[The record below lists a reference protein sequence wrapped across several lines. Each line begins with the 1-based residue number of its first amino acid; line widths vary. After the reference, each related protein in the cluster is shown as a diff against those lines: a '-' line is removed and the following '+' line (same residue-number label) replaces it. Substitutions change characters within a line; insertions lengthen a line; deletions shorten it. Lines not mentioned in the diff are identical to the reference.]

1 MAIYC
6 LVLAP
11 STLGFCAVSRP
22 VLVRSLTAAHFRT
35 TGSIAAAAPA
45 SERPPYVLTGLPR
58 PQWRGRMMGWAH
70 STKAWYVL
78 ALAYVLAAWRLPSPT
93 PLGAGGLALRVVAAA
108 ASSANIR
115 ISDGY
120 HNADERA
127 AAGVSDALAPQ
138 TETFWLRWDYVGIS
152 SVLTSLLW
160 LWSSNF
166 GWVGQLRAV
175 AIAGGVSTALVAL
188 ISATV
193 VPRKVG
199 HTSVKLIMAVQ
210 FVALLGYL
218 CVKCVTS
225 CPANCSERAL
235 AFSRTARVQVDCA
248 HELALIRAV
257 PLLLPQ
263 CTTQASFGST
273 RRGSSCTCSRSPSRP
288 PLASTRCSIPPCSPV
303 TSPRW
308 LSTCATLPCPARE
321 ASAASEGSSEKRT
334 RGANRACRCAIQM
347 GGICDL

>member
-1 MAIYC
+1 MMIGRAMAIYC

-225 CPANCSERAL
+225 CPANCMYNAGLFWVYAPGLILYVLKKPKSPTFGFHEMFHTSVLAGHVASMAL
-235 AFSRTARVQVDCA
+235 DLRDIAMPCARGVC
-248 HELALIRAV
+248 
-257 PLLLPQ
+257 
-263 CTTQASFGST
+263 
-273 RRGSSCTCSRSPSRP
+273 
-288 PLASTRCSIPPCSPV
+288 
-303 TSPRW
+303 
-308 LSTCATLPCPARE
+308 
-321 ASAASEGSSEKRT
+321 
-334 RGANRACRCAIQM
+334 
-347 GGICDL
+347 GI